1 MTRRFLFSA
10 LLVATAFAHMHTAAA
25 QTFPQ
30 LGATLIGGS
39 TTGLTPAHV
48 APLDVLALG
57 AYVGWKNSQGLD
69 PNQFAAAAKALNPN
83 LRIFIYTLIEAETNP
98 PSAMG
103 EKDPDIASMPWWAL
117 TAWPSGSLV
126 RTGAAGYYAVNITT
140 KTKLLSGQ
148 SYPQWRAG
156 KDFSSFLDPN
166 PSIAGL
172 YVDDFNYEPPVTADY
187 AQSGSSQSPSTAG
200 PMWRAGYV
208 AYVKA
213 LRALAPASQQLVLG
227 NLATWLP
234 PSVSKGRTIT
244 EYVSPTPVLNG
255 GVMESIIGQSYS
267 VEAWAG
273 WSGMM
278 EYYSYIMASVAAPK
292 LVTFNQDA
300 ISKTDYQGFRYGF
313 ASCLLGNA
321 YYYND
326 DAENYNDFLT
336 YDEYS
341 FKLGTATTAALVFP
355 GATAYQHGVYRR
367 DFANGIALVNPKGN
381 GTQTVTLETSYKHL
395 SGTQDPT
402 VNNGKTVTSVTL
414 QDRDGVILER
424 MTPQAVPDAPTLTVK

>member
-10 LLVATAFAHMHTAAA
+10 LLVATAFAHIHTAAA

-30 LGATLIGGS
+30 LGATLIGGN

-48 APLDVLALG
+48 APLGVLALG
-57 AYVGWKNSQGLD
+57 AYVGWKNNQGLD
-69 PNQFAAAAKALNPN
+69 PNQFAAQAKALNPN
-83 LRIFIYTLIEAETNP
+83 LRIFIYTIIEAETNP
-98 PSAMG
+98 PSTMA
-103 EKDPDIASMPWWAL
+103 EKDLEIASEPWWAL
-117 TAWPSGSLV
+117 TSWPDGSRVATGGSGH
-126 RTGAAGYYAVNITT
+126 YAVNITT
-140 KTKLLSGQ
+140 NTRLLDGQ
-148 SYPQWRAG
+148 SYPKWRAG
-156 KDFSSFLDPN
+156 RDFSSLLGPN
-166 PSIAGL
+166 LSVAGL
-172 YVDDFNYEPPVTADY
+172 YIDNFNYQPPVTADY

-200 PMWRAGYV
+200 PMWRQGYV
-208 AYVKA
+208 TYVKA
-213 LRALAPASQQLVLG
+213 LRALAPASQQLVIG

-234 PSVSKGRTIT
+234 GHTIT
-244 EYVSPTPVLNG
+244 EFVSPTPVLNG

-267 VEAWAG
+267 VETFSG
-273 WSGMM
+273 WKGMM
-278 EYYSYIMASVAAPK
+278 AYYSYVMASVAAPK

-300 ISKTDYQGFRYGF
+300 ISTTDYQGFRYGF

-321 YYYND
+321 YYYSD

-341 FKLGTATTAALVFP
+341 FKLGTASTAALVFP

-402 VNNGKTVTSVTL
+402 VNNGETVTSVTL

-424 MTPQAVPDAPTLTVK
+424 ITH

>member
-1 MTRRFLFSA
+1 MTRHFLFSA
-10 LLVATAFAHMHTAAA
+10 LLVATAFAHIHTAAA
-25 QTFPQ
+25 QTFPL
-30 LGATLIGGS
+30 LGATLDGGD

-48 APLDVLALG
+48 APLSLMTLG
-57 AYVGWKNSQGLD
+57 AFVGWKNNQGLD
-69 PNQFAAAAKALNPN
+69 VNQFAAEAKALNPN
-83 LRIFIYTLIEAETNP
+83 LKIFIYNLIEAETNP

-103 EKDPDIASMPWWAL
+103 ESDPDIASIPWWAL
-117 TAWPSGSLV
+117 TSWPDGSRVETGGSGH
-126 RTGAAGYYAVNITT
+126 YAVNITT
-140 KTKLLSGQ
+140 KTRLLNGQ

-156 KDFSSFLDPN
+156 KDYSSFLDPN
-166 PSIAGL
+166 PSVAGL
-172 YVDDFNYEPPVTADY
+172 YIDDFNYEPPVTADY

-208 AYVKA
+208 TYVKA
-213 LRALAPASQQLVLG
+213 LRALAPASQQLVIG

-244 EYVSPTPVLNG
+244 EFVSPTPVLNG

-267 VEAWAG
+267 VETFSG
-273 WSGMM
+273 WKGMM
-278 EYYSYIMASVAAPK
+278 AYYSYVMASVAAPK

-321 YYYND
+321 YYYSD

-341 FKLGTATTAALVFP
+341 FKLGTASTAALVFP

-402 VNNGKTVTSVTL
+402 VNNGETVTSVTL

-424 MTPQAVPDAPTLTVK
+424 ITH

>member
-25 QTFPQ
+25 QTFPL
-30 LGATLIGGS
+30 LGASLDGGD

-48 APLDVLALG
+48 APLSLMTLG
-57 AYVGWKNSQGLD
+57 AFVGWKNNQGLD
-69 PNQFAAAAKALNPN
+69 VNQFAAQAKALNPN
-83 LRIFIYTLIEAETNP
+83 LKIFIYNLIEAETNP
-98 PSAMG
+98 PSGMG
-103 EKDPDIASMPWWAL
+103 ENDPEIASVPWWAL
-117 TAWPSGSLV
+117 TSWPDGSRVETGGSGN
-126 RTGAAGYYAVNITT
+126 YAVNITANT
-140 KTKLLSGQ
+140 RLLNGQ

-156 KDFSSFLDPN
+156 KDYSSFLGPN
-166 PSIAGL
+166 SSVDGL
-172 YVDDFNYEPPVTADY
+172 YIDDFNYEPPVTADY

-208 AYVKA
+208 TYVKA
-213 LRALAPASQQLVLG
+213 LRALAPASQQLVIG
-227 NLATWLP
+227 NLATWVP
-234 PSVSKGRTIT
+234 GHTIT
-244 EYVSPTPVLNG
+244 EFVSPTPVLNG

-267 VEAWAG
+267 VETFSG
-273 WSGMM
+273 WKGMM
-278 EYYSYIMASVAAPK
+278 AYYSYVMASVAAPK

-321 YYYND
+321 YYYSD

-341 FKLGTATTAALVFP
+341 FKLGTASTAALVFP

-402 VNNGKTVTSVTL
+402 VNNGQTVTSVTL
-414 QDRDGVILER
+414 QDRDGVILAR
-424 MTPQAVPDAPTLTVK
+424 MTSQPVPDAPTLTVK

>member
-25 QTFPQ
+25 QTFPL
-30 LGATLIGGS
+30 LGASLDGGD

-48 APLDVLALG
+48 APLSLMTLG
-57 AYVGWKNSQGLD
+57 AFVGWKNNQGLD
-69 PNQFAAAAKALNPN
+69 VNQFAAQAKALNPN
-83 LRIFIYTLIEAETNP
+83 LKIFIYNLIEAETNP
-98 PSAMG
+98 PSGMG
-103 EKDPDIASMPWWAL
+103 ENDPEIASVPWWAL
-117 TAWPSGSLV
+117 TSWPDGSRVETGGSGN
-126 RTGAAGYYAVNITT
+126 YAVNITANT
-140 KTKLLSGQ
+140 RLLNGQ

-156 KDFSSFLDPN
+156 KDYSSFLGPN
-166 PSIAGL
+166 SSVDGL
-172 YVDDFNYEPPVTADY
+172 YIDDFNYEPPVTADY

-208 AYVKA
+208 TYVKA
-213 LRALAPASQQLVLG
+213 LRALAPASQQLVIG
-227 NLATWLP
+227 NLATWVP
-234 PSVSKGRTIT
+234 GHTIT
-244 EYVSPTPVLNG
+244 EFVSPTPVLNG

-267 VEAWAG
+267 VETFSG
-273 WSGMM
+273 WKGMM
-278 EYYSYIMASVAAPK
+278 AYYSYVMASVAAPK

-300 ISKTDYQGFRYGF
+300 ISTTDYQGFRYGF

-321 YYYND
+321 YYYSD

-341 FKLGTATTAALVFP
+341 FKLGTASTAALVFP

-402 VNNGKTVTSVTL
+402 VNNGQTVTSVTL
-414 QDRDGVILER
+414 QDRDGVILAR
-424 MTPQAVPDAPTLTVK
+424 MTSQPVPDAPTLTVK